1 MNSKQIDAL
10 TRIKKRF
17 NYVST
22 PERYVNQT
30 YTVEVGPDAQHILMI
45 IGIEPDGHAHS

>member
-10 TRIKKRF
+10 TRIKKQF
-17 NYVST
+17 NYVSA

-30 YTVEVGPDAQHILMI
+30 YTVEVGPDAQHIMMT
-45 IGIEPDGHAHS
+45 IGIEPDGHAHT